1 MSEPTTEL
9 PEIYLKSVEQ
19 PKLGYLKLPTD
30 GCSGAKYVAL
40 IKTSYTE
47 YGRRTMIRNMF
58 KSQLKDDEYDLFFLV
73 GFKKNSFYQ
82 NLTSQQ
88 LVDKDKV
95 LMKELKSF
103 NDLGKINSVLPE
115 KTVEFCRAKFAHF
128 WPSS

>member
-1 MSEPTTEL
+1 
-9 PEIYLKSVEQ
+9 
-19 PKLGYLKLPTD
+19 
-30 GCSGAKYVAL
+30 
-40 IKTSYTE
+40 
-47 YGRRTMIRNMF
+47 MIRNMF

-103 NDLGKINSVLPE
+103 NDLGKINSVLLE
-115 KTVEFCRAKFAHF
+115 KAVEFCRAKFAHF

>member
-1 MSEPTTEL
+1 MHDFHYDVAQPTTEL

-19 PKLGYLKLPTD
+19 PKLGYLKLPTG

-73 GFKKNSFYQ
+73 GFKKNQFYQ

-95 LMKELKSF
+95 LMKEFKSF
-103 NDLGKINSVLPE
+103 NDLGKIHLISTE
-115 KTVEFCRAKFAHF
+115 KTAQL
-128 WPSS
+128 